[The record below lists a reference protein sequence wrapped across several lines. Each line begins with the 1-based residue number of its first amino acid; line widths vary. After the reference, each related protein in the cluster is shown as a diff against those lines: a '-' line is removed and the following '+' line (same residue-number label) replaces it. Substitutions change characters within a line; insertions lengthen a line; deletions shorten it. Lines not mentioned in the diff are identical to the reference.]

1 MKYDYIILGAGSAG
15 CVLANRLSE
24 NPNKSVLLLEAGPD
38 YPDFEH
44 LPDDLKNGNN
54 FYYAAYHGPHTWG
67 YTGRATELQ
76 PSFAIPRGK
85 ATGGSSAVN
94 AQAVFRGIPQD
105 YDNWAEWGND
115 EWSFTKVL
123 PYFRKMET
131 DQDLPG
137 DDWHGSDG
145 PVPVRRYKQDDWQP
159 VPMAFYQ
166 ACRDTGFPHD
176 SDQNHPESTG
186 VGPRVLNNQGGVRMS
201 MALCYLDPARHRL
214 NLTIRG
220 DVHVRRVLFD
230 GKRAYGLEAD
240 SGSEAFTVEGDEIIL
255 SGGAIGSP
263 QTLMLSGV
271 GPEEHLREMG
281 ISVVHALPGVGENL
295 RDHPAI
301 FMYYRPVPPFADDP
315 NVPSIQVGMR
325 YTCEGSDTPNDM
337 QITPIRVA
345 SEYRPTTVRTDVLGP
360 LTGFSCALQNAT
372 TAGRLRL
379 ASTDPHAQPQLDYN
393 YLADPWDRTRMRT
406 AVRLCLDLAEK
417 PSMREVLAE
426 RLSPTDA
433 DLASDDAL
441 DAWLLRNVNTQH
453 HSSGTCKM
461 GPDSDPMAVV
471 DQYGRVR
478 GLERL
483 RVVDASIMPEVIR
496 ANTNA
501 TVIMM
506 AERIAE
512 WMK

>member
-1 MKYDYIILGAGSAG
+1 MKYDYIIVGAGSAG

-24 NPNKSVLLLEAGPD
+24 DSSKSVLLLEAGPD

-44 LPDDLKNGNN
+44 LPEDLKNGNN
-54 FYYAAYHGPHTWG
+54 FYYAAYHGAHTWG
-67 YTGRATELQ
+67 YTGRATDLQ
-76 PSFAIPRGK
+76 PSFIIPRGK
-85 ATGGSSAVN
+85 ASGGSSAVN
-94 AQAVFRGIPQD
+94 AQAVFRGVPED
-105 YDNWAEWGND
+105 YDNWASWGND
-115 EWSFTKVL
+115 EWSFTNVL

-131 DQDLPG
+131 DQDFPG

-145 PVPVRRYKQDDWQP
+145 PVPVRRYKLEDMEP
-159 VPMAFYQ
+159 VPQAFYQ
-166 ACRDTGFPHD
+166 ACRDAGFRHD

-186 VGPRVLNNQGGVRMS
+186 VGPRVLNNQAGVRMS

-220 DVHVRRVLFD
+220 DVHARRVVFD
-230 GKRAYGLEAD
+230 GPRACGLEVD
-240 SGSEAFTVEGDEIIL
+240 SGGETFTIEGNEVIL

-263 QTLMLSGV
+263 QLLMLSGV

-281 ISVVHALPGVGENL
+281 IPVVHSVPGVGENL

-301 FMYYRPVPPFADDP
+301 FMYYLPVPPFADDP

-337 QITPIRVA
+337 QITPIRVV
-345 SEYRPTTVRTDVLGP
+345 SQYRPATVRTDAPGP
-360 LTGFSCALQNAT
+360 LSGFSCALQNAV

-379 ASTDPHAQPQLDYN
+379 ASTDPHAQPALDYN
-393 YLADPWDRTRMRT
+393 YLADPWDRNRMRT
-406 AVRLCLDLAEK
+406 AVRLCLDLAER
-417 PSMREVLAE
+417 PSMKEVLAE
-426 RLSPTDA
+426 RVSPTDD
-433 DLASDDAL
+433 DLASDEAL
-441 DAWLLRNVNTQH
+441 DAWLLANVNTQH

-471 DQYGRVR
+471 DQYGRVK
-478 GLERL
+478 GLEGL
-483 RVVDASIMPEVIR
+483 RVVDASIMPNVIR

-506 AERIAE
+506 AERIAD